1 MIRVF
6 VLIFILAGILTALAH
21 GEVVDKIAV
30 IVNCEVITQ
39 REVERLMEPIGRQY
53 RTLYNKDELPGKLE
67 EARENIINQLIEDRL
82 ILGEAKRLN
91 IEVSEQD
98 LDARIEETRRRFESN
113 EQFEKALLEQGLN
126 VRDLKTR
133 FKEQLMTRRLIDQK
147 VGSRIMITP
156 VEISDYYN
164 QHKEEFASAEEVK
177 VRMILI
183 RPKSEGNA
191 REALIQAKE
200 ILRRVREGGDFAG
213 LAKEYSEG
221 PYAAEGG
228 LMGDVKRGDLL
239 PQLEDVVFS
248 MDEGEVS
255 EIVQTALGYHILKV
269 EEKAPPQTRGL
280 TDVRHEVEEAI
291 FRIKMKDKVGEWV
304 QGLRKNAYIAF
315 K

>member
-67 EARENIINQLIEDRL
+67 EARENIMNQLIEERL

-91 IEVSEQD
+91 IEVNEQEV
-98 LDARIEETRRRFESN
+98 DARIEDTRRRFESN
-113 EQFEKALLEQGLN
+113 EQFENALLEQGLN
-126 VRDLKTR
+126 ARDLKTR
-133 FKEQLMTRRLIDQK
+133 FKEQLMTRRLVDQK

-164 QHKEEFASAEEVK
+164 QHKEEFAGAEEVK

-183 RPKSEGNA
+183 RPKAEDK
-191 REALIQAKE
+191 REEALIQAKA
-200 ILRRVREGGDFAG
+200 IMRRIREGGDFAG

-269 EEKAPPQTRGL
+269 EENAQAKARDL